1 MQMTKKE
8 LSPRLGTYLTRTTAE
23 EAFKAF
29 VPAMLPFKPPVDMS
43 GLYDLLDRA
52 MKEMADLDTLAR
64 LLPDIKLFLYMY
76 VRKEALLSSQ
86 IEGTQSSLSDLL
98 LFENNETPNVPVD
111 DVEEVSNYIAA
122 LNHGLARIK
131 KGFPLSSRLVRE
143 MHTIL
148 LKGGRGSNKS
158 PGIFRRSQNWI
169 GGKRPGKAMFVPP
182 PPEMVDDL
190 MSNLEK
196 FIHDDEKKLPAL
208 VRAAIIHVQFETIH
222 PFLDGNGRLG
232 RLLITLLLWE
242 AGLMTEP
249 VLYLSLYFKEN
260 REQYYKHLQS
270 VRLEGAWEEWCA
282 FFLDGIAET
291 SSHACTEAKKILKLI
306 EKDRKRIGAIGR
318 AAKSALRIH
327 DYLLKKPFLSLTKAS
342 KELKIS
348 VPTITSV
355 TMKLIDMG
363 ILEEMT
369 GRARNRLFVYKNYL
383 AILTSGTDPLS

>member
-1 MQMTKKE
+1 MIKKE
-8 LSPRLGTYLTRTTAE
+8 FSSRLGTYLTRATGE
-23 EAFKAF
+23 EVFKAF
-29 VPAMLPFKPPVDMS
+29 VPAALPLKPPFDMAD
-43 GLYDLLDRA
+43 LYDLLDRA
-52 MKEMADLDTLAR
+52 MKEMAELDTLAR

-98 LFENNETPNVPVD
+98 LFESNETPHVPVD

-131 KGFPLSSRLVRE
+131 AGFPLSSRLLRE

-196 FIHDDEKKLPAL
+196 FIHDEEKKLPAL
-208 VRAAIIHVQFETIH
+208 VRAAIVHVQFETIH

-242 AGLMTEP
+242 AGLMKEP

-260 REQYYKHLQS
+260 REQYYKHLQR
-270 VRLEGAWEEWCA
+270 VRLEGAWEEWGA
-282 FFLDGIAET
+282 FFLEGIAET
-291 SSHACTEAKKILKLI
+291 SHHACTEAKKILKLI

-318 AAKSALRIH
+318 AAKSGLKIH

-342 KELKIS
+342 KELNIS
-348 VPTITSV
+348 VPTMTSV
-355 TMKLIDMG
+355 TIKLIDMG

-383 AILTSGTDPLS
+383 AILTSGTEPLS